1 MKHYEEHK
9 TSLTP
14 GEKIRVA
21 HAVLVW
27 GWDDHKVAYLMN
39 VNPGR
44 VSEAVTAVRAALGD
58 NDDAATGLVKFER
71 KMRLERTHD
80 VGLDA
85 VANAL
90 GEEPDAR

>member
-21 HAVLVW
+21 HACLVW

-39 VNPGR
+39 VNPAR
-44 VSEAVTAVRAALGD
+44 VSEAVTSIRASLGD
-58 NDDAATGLVKFER
+58 TDDAAQGLVRFER
-71 KMRLERTHD
+71 RMRQDRTHD
-80 VGLDA
+80 AGLDA